1 MKKMLFVLGLSLA
14 LFSCKENSASY
25 PQHAYQSQPVP
36 QVVVEPA
43 SNFGDGLDLQSLG
56 ELVKTSNS
64 AADIENKLNQP
75 NSINNLDL
83 DENGEVDYIKV
94 SEYGSGNSRGF
105 SFSIDAPDG
114 SKQDIANVDVT
125 NAGQQVNMN
134 IQGNQQLYGAPV
146 SYQSSFSAS
155 DVILM
160 HYLFSYHRPYYSPYH
175 YGYYPSYYRPYRSVG
190 HSTYRT
196 RTYST
201 TRTTYKRSNPYNNT
215 RTYSNS
221 KSYSPK
227 YANKSKNSYNNSA
240 YKRSSTLS
248 APTKSQKSFNVTS
261 REKSRPNTSGF
272 SNNSRKSS
280 SYSSPSRK
288 SSGSSFGSSYKS
300 KPSSSSS
307 SYGGSSRKSS
317 SSFGSSSRSSS
328 SRSSFG
334 SSSRSSSSR
343 RR

>member
-1 MKKMLFVLGLSLA
+1 MKKLLVVLGLSLT
-14 LFSCKENSASY
+14 LFSCKDNSY
-25 PQHAYQSQPVP
+25 PTQTYSQQP
-36 QVVVEPA
+36 QMAPAEIVVEPA
-43 SNFGDGLDLQSLG
+43 SNFGDGLDLQALG
-56 ELVKTSNS
+56 ELVKNSSS

-83 DENGEVDYIKV
+83 DQDGQVDYIKV
-94 SEYGSGNSRGF
+94 SEYGSGNARGF

-114 SKQDIANVDVT
+114 SKQDIANVDVN
-125 NAGQQVNMN
+125 NAGQQVNLN
-134 IQGNQQLYGAPV
+134 IQGNQQIYGTPV
-146 SYQSSFSAS
+146 SYQSSFSVS

-175 YGYYPSYYRPYRSVG
+175 YGYYPSHYRPYRSIGNSV
-190 HSTYRT
+190 YRT
-196 RTYST
+196 RTTTT

-227 YANKSKNSYNNSA
+227 YSNKSNNSYSSSVN
-240 YKRSSTLS
+240 KRSSSLS

-261 REKSRPNTSGF
+261 REKSRPNSNGF
-272 SNNSRKSS
+272 K
-280 SYSSPSRK
+280 
-288 SSGSSFGSSYKS
+288 
-300 KPSSSSS
+300 SSSSS
-307 SYGGSSRKSS
+307 KKSSGGFFRSSPKSS
-317 SSFGSSSRSSS
+317 SSSKSYRSSS
-328 SRSSFG
+328 SRSSSFG